1 MTSRRAGA
9 LLALLGVFSSTLLSK
24 TALAQT
30 QPTPAAPAGA
40 PSESQ
45 QDEARSH
52 FALGLSHFDREEWAA
67 ALVEFLK
74 SRELFPSK
82 GNTKN
87 AAICLRKVGRYD
99 ESLDMFEK
107 LLHDFSDL
115 SPTDRTLAQTE
126 IAELQASVGTIELRG
141 APTGATISI
150 DGIDRGKA
158 PLKGAMRLSAGTHNI
173 RVTEEGALPF
183 EARVDLAGKQNAV
196 INVRLTALTQAG
208 TLHVVEHAGGTFEVV
223 IDGAVVGKTPWE
235 GALAPG
241 DHTVLLRGE
250 GDVGT
255 SPIHAVVRV
264 NEVVNLDLPT
274 EHLGPEINI
283 KPQPASADVTIDG
296 VDVGR
301 GPWKGRLRK
310 GSHQAVVKLDGY
322 TPYTLTFTIG
332 ETVSDLD
339 VHLEPAV
346 IAGTRAHVS
355 LELDASLALG
365 ALWGGDLVSNC
376 SGSCSGSLPIG
387 FDGLFHGTYNF
398 SSGFGLGIHA
408 GYLLLNRSIDGRA
421 DTVTSLGRPPSAGTV
436 KDALRLGGFAV
447 GADAQFEIGN
457 EWPLTLR
464 LGIGALIASIKDSR
478 TGNFVDS
485 ESKAYSVDT
494 AQSAG
499 ATYLY
504 VAPEIRFGRRFGEH
518 FELNIGTQLL
528 VLAGL
533 KTPSWDTTQT
543 VGSGSDG
550 IGTFPSESLSGGVM
564 LALTSGI
571 GAKYEF

>member
-1 MTSRRAGA
+1 MTSRQAGA
-9 LLALLGVFSSTLLSK
+9 ILALLGIFSTTLLSK
-24 TALAQT
+24 KSLAQT
-30 QPTPAAPAGA
+30 QPAPAATDA
-40 PSESQ
+40 Q
-45 QDEARSH
+45 QEEARSH

-87 AAICLRKVGRYD
+87 AAICLRKVGRFD

-126 IAELQASVGTIELRG
+126 IADLQSSVGTIELRG
-141 APTGATISI
+141 APAGATISI

-183 EARVDLAGKQNAV
+183 EARVDLTGKQSAIV
-196 INVRLTALTQAG
+196 NVRMAALTQAG

-223 IDGAVVGKTPWE
+223 VDGAVVGKTPWE

-241 DHTVLLRGE
+241 DHVIFLRG
-250 GDVGT
+250 DSDIGT
-255 SPIHAVVRV
+255 PPIHAVVRV

-283 KPQPASADVTIDG
+283 KPQPAAADVSIDG

-310 GSHQAVVKLDGY
+310 GPHQAVIKLDGY
-322 TPYTLTFTIG
+322 TPYTLTFNIG

-339 VHLEPAV
+339 VHLEPVVVGA
-346 IAGTRAHVS
+346 RPHVS
-355 LELDASLALG
+355 LELDASAALG
-365 ALWGGDLVSNC
+365 ALWGGGLVSKC
-376 SGSCSGSLPIG
+376 TGSCSESVPIG

-398 SSGFGLGIHA
+398 SSGLGLGIHA
-408 GYLLLNRSIDGRA
+408 GYLLLSRSLDGRP
-421 DTVTSLGRPPSAGTV
+421 DTVTSLGRPPSAGAV
-436 KDALRLGGFAV
+436 KDSVRLGGFAV
-447 GADAQFEIGN
+447 GADAQFRLGSD
-457 EWPLTLR
+457 WPLTLR
-464 LGIGALIASIKDSR
+464 LGVGALIASIKDSR
-478 TGNFVDS
+478 SGTFTDSQSTAYDVDI
-485 ESKAYSVDT
+485 
-494 AQSAG
+494 AQSGG

-518 FELNIGTQLL
+518 FELNVGTQLL

-533 KTPSWDTTQT
+533 KTPSWDATQT
-543 VGSGSDG
+543 VSSGSDG

-564 LALTSGI
+564 LAVTPGI
-571 GAKYEF
+571 GARYEF